1 MPLSVRFIALMLV
14 LTLLSPIADAH
25 VPGITEGQVTIVP
38 DAAKSYA
45 WYGILEE
52 GDEVDIYF
60 LTVEEGGEIR
70 LSLSTPDRETAPTLV
85 LTGPGIDS
93 SDPLPGESILPEGQG
108 SIVVPPDPETMASY
122 EPFTP
127 MALYDRAELSVRA
140 PATGEYSVLVSG
152 DEGRYILATGY
163 LEQFSIAEWVLIPVQ
178 VLSVRVW
185 QGQPLPLVLLPV
197 IGAVA
202 VGAIWFRK
210 RTDGI
215 RLWPGAWLLAV
226 AGFSYIGSAI
236 LILAETIL
244 AGLETGPE
252 GSMMVTVF
260 FAALPLV
267 IGGLMVRNA
276 GRLIGPPSWRE
287 RGVILLY
294 GILGFAVWA
303 GLIIGPVLAIAAAFM
318 PEAPVCRGNREERV

>member
-1 MPLSVRFIALMLV
+1 MLV
-14 LTLLSPIADAH
+14 LCLLSVIGSAH
-25 VPGITEGQVTIVP
+25 VPEIPPGQVTEVP
-38 DAAKSYA
+38 DAARSYA
-45 WYGILEE
+45 WYGILE
-52 GDEVDIYF
+52 DRDDADIYL

-70 LSLSTPDRETAPTLV
+70 LALSTPDKETAPTFM

-93 SDPLPGESILPEGQG
+93 SDLLPGGIGHTEGQG
-108 SIVVPPDPETMASY
+108 SIVVPPDPETVASY

-127 MALYDRAELSVRA
+127 MALYDRAELSFRA

-152 DEGRYILATGY
+152 DQGRYILATGY
-163 LEQFSIAEWVLIPVQ
+163 LEQFSIAEWVLVPVQ

-202 VGAIWFRK
+202 AGAIWFRK
-210 RTDGI
+210 RTGGI

-244 AGLETGPE
+244 AGLVTGPD
-252 GSMMVTVF
+252 GSMIITVF

-276 GRLIGPPSWRE
+276 GRLIGPPALRD

-303 GLIIGPVLAIAAAFM
+303 GVIIGPVLAIAAACM
-318 PEAPVCRGNREERV
+318 PETPVCRGNREKIV